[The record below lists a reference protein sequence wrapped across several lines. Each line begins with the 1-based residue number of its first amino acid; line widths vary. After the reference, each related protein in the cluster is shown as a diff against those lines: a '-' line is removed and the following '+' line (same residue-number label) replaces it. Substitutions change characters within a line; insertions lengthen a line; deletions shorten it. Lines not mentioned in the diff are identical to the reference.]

1 MEEESGGDEFFH
13 PSTCIFVAQFCF
25 CVREKLLFSV
35 RRNKM
40 CERRGRKNGRNYIF
54 PREHVSTRRKTKE
67 KRTKEFIFLSVN
79 SFSMSL
85 VAR

>member
-13 PSTCIFVAQFCF
+13 PSTCISVAQFCF

-40 CERRGRKNGRNYIF
+40 CERRGRKKWKKLYISARTRF
-54 PREHVSTRRKTKE
+54 HPEKNEREENEGVYISICE
-67 KRTKEFIFLSVN
+67 QF
-79 SFSMSL
+79 
-85 VAR
+85 

>member
-13 PSTCIFVAQFCF
+13 PSTCISVAQFCF

-54 PREHVSTRRKTKE
+54 PREHGFHPE
-67 KRTKEFIFLSVN
+67 KNEREENEGVYISICEQF
-79 SFSMSL
+79 
-85 VAR
+85 